1 MNRTIAH
8 ILNIFLLAA
17 LIIGSAMVW
26 DNLPER
32 IPAHMNLS
40 GVVDRWENRTF
51 WSWFALPM
59 VAVALMV
66 ILYSCARLIVR
77 RPALINLPNKKE
89 FLELSPRQQGP
100 IIQLVRSFLYWIGV
114 STATTLLMV
123 QYGMYRAAFGAYSD
137 MYGVIGGLMLVV
149 MGPLLSLVIIIKVQ
163 ARIDAE
169 KRKMASA
176 KV

>member
-32 IPAHMNLS
+32 IPAHMGLD
-40 GVVDRWENRTF
+40 GVVDRWENRSF
-51 WSWFALPM
+51 WGWFALPM
-59 VAVALMV
+59 IAVAIMG
-66 ILYSCARLIVR
+66 ILYLCARLIVR
-77 RPALINLPNKKE
+77 RPDLINLPNKKE
-89 FLELSPRQQGP
+89 FLELSPQQQAP
-100 IIQLVRSFLYWIGV
+100 IIRLIRSFLYWIGV
-114 STATTLLMV
+114 STAMTMLLV

-137 MYGVIGGLMLVV
+137 RYGVVGGLMIVV
-149 MGPLLSLVIIIKVQ
+149 MGPILSLVLIIKVQ
-163 ARIDAE
+163 ARMDAE
-169 KRKMASA
+169 KRKMASG